1 MSLIIDPKRFP
12 VLRNVEDRI
21 IHALNEAAVVREYMR
36 DEVVFQR
43 GEVATALYFLLA
55 GKGLFQAEAK
65 PGMTVFLGAV
75 RPGYVFGW
83 SAVFPGHKHHHHVVC
98 AEASK
103 IAEIPSDDLQKILE
117 SNQCGGYM
125 LLRNIFQLA
134 NERLE
139 LRTDQ
144 LLKLFISNPQLE
156 QLQS

>member
-21 IHALNEAAVVREYMR
+21 VHALNEAASVRKYSRGEI
-36 DEVVFQR
+36 VFQR
-43 GEVATALYFLLA
+43 GEVAKALYFITA
-55 GKGLFQAEAK
+55 GKALFQAEAK
-65 PGMTVFLGAV
+65 QGMTVFLGAV

-98 AEASK
+98 AENSK
-103 IAEIPSDDLQKILE
+103 IAEVPSEDLRKILE

-144 LLKLFISNPQLE
+144 LLKVFESNPQME
-156 QLQS
+156 NLQS